1 MRQVEIES
9 GLRLRFPHR
18 SEEFD
23 QGVEIGMLAVLM
35 ATSGMDFE
43 RSISIENLDQ
53 ARALADKLGY
63 HLVCRTTDANAAD
76 VLFKTGRPRPQLT
89 LVHTSAGATVP
100 SAPGGPA
107 RRSTPTLV
115 RRIEEALVS

>member
-1 MRQVEIES
+1 VRQVEIES
-9 GLRLRFPHR
+9 GLRLRFPRR

-23 QGVEIGMLAVLM
+23 QGVEIGVLAVLM
-35 ATSGMDFE
+35 ATGGMDFE
-43 RSISIENLDQ
+43 RSISVENLDQ

-63 HLVCRTTDANAAD
+63 HLVCRSMDAHSAD

-89 LVHTSAGATVP
+89 LVHTAPGAAVVW
-100 SAPGGPA
+100 APGGPA

>member
-1 MRQVEIES
+1 
-9 GLRLRFPHR
+9 
-18 SEEFD
+18 
-23 QGVEIGMLAVLM
+23 M
-35 ATSGMDFE
+35 ATGGMDFE

-63 HLVCRTTDANAAD
+63 HLICRSTDADTAD

-89 LVHTSAGATVP
+89 LVHTSPGTTVAA
-100 SAPGGPA
+100 APGGSA